1 MTNYILI
8 DGSYFIFYRYFAL
21 LNWWKFSKKDLPL
34 GIPIENEE
42 FVAKFKKICVLKI
55 NELSSLLSIK
65 DPIII
70 VGKDCK
76 REKIWRM
83 NIFPA
88 YKGTRTNNGFE
99 GGPFFK
105 LAYDSIFKDAG
116 VKHILKHKS
125 LEADDCIA
133 IAAKELVK
141 NPNNTITIIT
151 SDTDYLQL
159 IRPRIQIFNLK
170 IKPIQTDKNS
180 TGDSNKDLFIKIVK
194 GDKSDNIPKI
204 FNRCGKK
211 KIDYYYANPSA
222 LFDELETL
230 QLTENFHRNKTL
242 IDFCNIPD
250 DLVKEFTDE
259 CLSKLNIYE

>member
-8 DGSYFIFYRYFAL
+8 DGSYFIFYRYYAL
-21 LNWWKFSKKDLPL
+21 LNWWKLAKKTPL

-42 FVAKFKKICVLKI
+42 FVAKFKKTCISKI
-55 NELSSLLSIK
+55 NTISSLLSIK

-70 VGKDCK
+70 MGKDCR

-83 NIFPA
+83 NVFPA
-88 YKGTRTNNGFE
+88 YKANRVYDNFE
-99 GGPFFK
+99 GGPFFE
-105 LAYDSIFKDAG
+105 LAYDTIFKESD

-133 IAAKELVK
+133 IASKKLIN
-141 NPNNTITIIT
+141 NPNNNVTIIT

-159 IRPRIQIFNLK
+159 LQPRIQIYNLK
-170 IKPIQTDKNS
+170 LKPLQTEKNS
-180 TGDSNKDLFIKIVK
+180 TGDPNKDLFIKIVK

-211 KIDYYYANPSA
+211 KIDYYYQNQSA

-230 QLTENFHRNKTL
+230 KITGDFYRNRTL
-242 IDFCNIPD
+242 IDFRNIPD

-259 CLSKLNIYE
+259 SLSKL